1 MKIKEMIKQL
11 KAVEKLHGNVDCYLI
26 GGVSGKF
33 EDIKEVYPVH
43 PTGPNGAF
51 DKTKPAYGVW
61 FN

>member
-1 MKIKEMIKQL
+1 MIKQL